1 MQCAYHLGYQ
11 SMEGEEQSQEME
23 VQEEEEQQ
31 ETGADM
37 PTVLA
42 EFSSVV
48 ADTQQYI
55 VADQLTEGE
64 TQVAGVCVCV
74 HAGMNMCVCVCACM
88 NAGVH
93 VCVQCIL
100 TQCWTCNS
108 NPSLENLEAS

>member
-1 MQCAYHLGYQ
+1 
-11 SMEGEEQSQEME
+11 ME

-74 HAGMNMCVCVCACM
+74 CARMHEHVCVCVC
-88 NAGVH
+88 VH
-93 VCVQCIL
+93 
-100 TQCWTCNS
+100 
-108 NPSLENLEAS
+108 A